1 MIPGAGAP
9 GIAGADALPVHSGTI
24 SFPTKL
30 MGSSQIDPGGGES
43 MDWSQ
48 RVRQYRNRS
57 GLTQA
62 ALAEMFGVEERTVR
76 RWEAGTSRP
85 PADVRVKLQL
95 APVPAIPVPIS
106 RSLKEFVRSSKEMMS
121 IYTPELKVIAASPP
135 GAAQFAAMFG
145 CEFDGVRLFDFLGND
160 MRQLI
165 TNHGGWDR
173 MVKNGL
179 SSIAASIVVEKGT
192 SGLAY
197 DVPVQIAYTV
207 LTMTDGERVHIGY
220 TTMLRE
226 PAPFK
231 PKITFGEE
239 LFLEE

>member
-30 MGSSQIDPGGGES
+30 MGSSQIDPGES

-76 RWEAGTSRP
+76 RWAGGVSRP
-85 PADVRVKLQL
+85 PADVRVELQL
-95 APVPAIPVPIS
+95 APVPAIPVPTS

-121 IYTPELKVIAASPP
+121 LC
-135 GAAQFAAMFG
+135 Q
-145 CEFDGVRLFDFLGND
+145 
-160 MRQLI
+160 
-165 TNHGGWDR
+165 
-173 MVKNGL
+173 
-179 SSIAASIVVEKGT
+179 
-192 SGLAY
+192 
-197 DVPVQIAYTV
+197 
-207 LTMTDGERVHIGY
+207 
-220 TTMLRE
+220 
-226 PAPFK
+226 
-231 PKITFGEE
+231 
-239 LFLEE
+239 